1 MEKFGL
7 SRLFSRDCTFK
18 SCRCYYPIGNTK
30 QKVVKIIKQISKQ
43 GIEKLLKDGVIRHT
57 HRGYVNPK
65 NGEHIGFYKTCGGKK
80 YIEDYYADLV
90 MK

>member
-1 MEKFGL
+1 M
-7 SRLFSRDCTFK
+7 
-18 SCRCYYPIGNTK
+18 
-30 QKVVKIIKQISKQ
+30 KVVKIIKQISKTQ
-43 GIEKLLKDGVIRHT
+43 IEKLLKDGVIRNT

-65 NGEHIGFYKTCGGKK
+65 NGEHIGFYKTVHKK

>member
-1 MEKFGL
+1 MGALPIPAIL
-7 SRLFSRDCTFK
+7 SYR
-18 SCRCYYPIGNTK
+18 INTI
-30 QKVVKIIKQISKQ
+30 QKEVKIIKQISKQ
-43 GIEKLLKDGVIRHT
+43 GIEKLLKDGIIKHT

>member
-7 SRLFSRDCTFK
+7 SRLFSRDRTFK

-30 QKVVKIIKQISKQ
+30 QKEVKIIKQISKQ
-43 GIEKLLKDGVIRHT
+43 GIERLLKDGIIRHT

>member
-1 MEKFGL
+1 MK
-7 SRLFSRDCTFK
+7 RFK
-18 SCRCYYPIGNTK
+18 INHSLIIERIQNRK
-30 QKVVKIIKQISKQ
+30 KWKIIKQISKQ
-43 GIEKLLKDGVIRHT
+43 GIEKLLKDGIIRHT

-65 NGEHIGFYKTCGGKK
+65 NGEHIGFYKTVHKK

>member
-1 MEKFGL
+1 MGALPIPATL
-7 SRLFSRDCTFK
+7 SYR
-18 SCRCYYPIGNTK
+18 INTI
-30 QKVVKIIKQISKQ
+30 QKEVKIIKQISKQ

>member
-1 MEKFGL
+1 MGSNPSTSTIL
-7 SRLFSRDCTFK
+7 SDKYKNRK
-18 SCRCYYPIGNTK
+18 K
-30 QKVVKIIKQISKQ
+30 WKIIKQISKE
-43 GIEKLLKDGVIRHT
+43 GIKKLLKDGIIRHT

-65 NGEHIGFYKTCGGKK
+65 NGEHIGYYKTCGNKK

>member
-1 MEKFGL
+1 MGALPIPAIL
-7 SRLFSRDCTFK
+7 SYR
-18 SCRCYYPIGNTK
+18 INTI
-30 QKVVKIIKQISKQ
+30 QKEVKIIKQISKQ

-65 NGEHIGFYKTCGGKK
+65 NGEHIGYYKTSGAAKK
-80 YIEDYYADLV
+80 RYIEDYYADLV

>member
-1 MEKFGL
+1 MGALPIPAIL
-7 SRLFSRDCTFK
+7 SYR
-18 SCRCYYPIGNTK
+18 INTK
-30 QKVVKIIKQISKQ
+30 QKEVKIIKQISKE
-43 GIEKLLKDGVIRHT
+43 GIEKLLKDGIIRHT

-65 NGEHIGFYKTCGGKK
+65 NGEHIGFYKTVHKK

>member
-1 MEKFGL
+1 MVYLAYFQEIARSNRAVATTLLGIQNRK
-7 SRLFSRDCTFK
+7 K
-18 SCRCYYPIGNTK
+18 W
-30 QKVVKIIKQISKQ
+30 KIIKQISKQ

>member
-1 MEKFGL
+1 MGALPIPAIL
-7 SRLFSRDCTFK
+7 SYR
-18 SCRCYYPIGNTK
+18 INTI
-30 QKVVKIIKQISKQ
+30 QKEVKIIKQISKQ
-43 GIEKLLKDGVIRHT
+43 GIEKLLKDGIIRHT

>member
-1 MEKFGL
+1 MGALPIPAIL
-7 SRLFSRDCTFK
+7 SYR
-18 SCRCYYPIGNTK
+18 INTI
-30 QKVVKIIKQISKQ
+30 QKEVKIIKQISKQ
-43 GIEKLLKDGVIRHT
+43 GIEKLLKDGIIRHT

-80 YIEDYYADLV
+80 YIEDYFADLV

>member
-1 MEKFGL
+1 MGALPILAIL
-7 SRLFSRDCTFK
+7 SYR
-18 SCRCYYPIGNTK
+18 INTI
-30 QKVVKIIKQISKQ
+30 QKEVKIIKQISKQ
-43 GIEKLLKDGVIRHT
+43 GSEKLLKDGITRHT

-80 YIEDYYADLV
+80 YIEDYFADLV

>member
-1 MEKFGL
+1 MGALPIPATL
-7 SRLFSRDCTFK
+7 SYR
-18 SCRCYYPIGNTK
+18 INTI
-30 QKVVKIIKQISKQ
+30 QKEVKIIKQISKQ
-43 GIEKLLKDGVIRHT
+43 GIEKLLKDGIIRRT

-80 YIEDYYADLV
+80 YIEDYFADLV

>member
-1 MEKFGL
+1 MVYLAYFQENARSNRAVATTLLGIQNRKWW
-7 SRLFSRDCTFK
+7 
-18 SCRCYYPIGNTK
+18 
-30 QKVVKIIKQISKQ
+30 KIIKQISKQ
-43 GIEKLLKDGVIRHT
+43 GIEKLLKAGIMRHT

-65 NGEHIGFYKTCGGKK
+65 NGEHIGYYKTCGGKK

>member
-1 MEKFGL
+1 MGALHIPATL
-7 SRLFSRDCTFK
+7 SYR
-18 SCRCYYPIGNTK
+18 INTI
-30 QKVVKIIKQISKQ
+30 QKEVKIIKQISKQ
-43 GIEKLLKDGVIRHT
+43 GIEKLLKDGIIRHT